1 MRETHQQPVE
11 TKKLISRAKHLYRC
25 MFVHAF
31 INVCFLNSDYVY
43 GKSTGG
49 LYGAEFVYLDCEDI
63 FKALCGRRLNI
74 FSERSWLKSP
84 VKPQ

>member
-11 TKKLISRAKHLYRC
+11 TKKLISRAKRLHRC

-31 INVCFLNSDYVY
+31 INVCFLNSDYAY

-49 LYGAEFVYLDCEDI
+49 LYGAGVCLFGLRGH
-63 FKALCGRRLNI
+63 F
-74 FSERSWLKSP
+74 
-84 VKPQ
+84 

>member
-11 TKKLISRAKHLYRC
+11 TKKLISRAKRLHRC
-25 MFVHAF
+25 MFV
-31 INVCFLNSDYVY
+31 NVCFLNSDYAY

-63 FKALCGRRLNI
+63 FKALCGRRLKI
-74 FSERSWLKSP
+74 VSERSWLKSP